1 MQDLW
6 SAALPQLRQQVGD
19 RNFLAWIEPIR
30 CTCVEPDVVLEVPSR
45 FFQDW
50 VSRHF
55 LATITDTIQSVAG
68 HSCAVRLVVN
78 ESAAAEARGVEAL
91 AQTARATEPVRE
103 GTQKPLRSP
112 KIGRLVPHYTYD
124 GFVVGPSNEVAF
136 RAARS
141 ISAQPGKRYNPVF
154 LHGGVG
160 LGKTHL
166 INAIAHDL
174 LARFP
179 RIRLACLSAEAF
191 MNYLIGSL
199 RNQQMNGFRDRFRE
213 VDALILDDIQ
223 FLAGKERTQEEFFH
237 TFNALHGAG
246 KQIVLTSDKAPAAI
260 NGLEHRLRSRFE
272 GGMIA
277 DVKPPTLE
285 MRRSILRAKAARQGM
300 ELNDDVAEYLARTTG
315 PSVRELEGALTRL
328 TANATVLGVP
338 LTLSLA
344 EELLGPLVPF
354 RKVSVEAVQDTVS
367 KRFGLTVSDLKSE
380 RRGRDVILPRQI
392 AMYLSRT
399 VASASFPSIAEKFE
413 RDHSTVMHAVRVIE
427 SRRAADSS
435 LARILTDLDG
445 ELREHSASPSTST
458 RADR

>member
-1 MQDLW
+1 
-6 SAALPQLRQQVGD
+6 
-19 RNFLAWIEPIR
+19 
-30 CTCVEPDVVLEVPSR
+30 
-45 FFQDW
+45 
-50 VSRHF
+50 
-55 LATITDTIQSVAG
+55 
-68 HSCAVRLVVN
+68 VRLVVN
-78 ESAAAEARGVEAL
+78 ESAAVQPRGGDAGTAPASSAGDVARNESA
-91 AQTARATEPVRE
+91 APKPARN
-103 GTQKPLRSP
+103 P
-112 KIGRLVPHYTYD
+112 KIGRLVPHYTFD

-136 RAARS
+136 RAAKS
-141 ISAQPGKRYNPVF
+141 VSAQPGKRYNPVF

-174 LARFP
+174 LARYA
-179 RIRLACLSAEAF
+179 RMRLACLSAEAF
-191 MNYLIGSL
+191 MNSLIGSL
-199 RNQQMNGFRDRFRE
+199 RNDQMNAFRDRFRE

-237 TFNALHGAG
+237 TFNALHGTG

-285 MRRSILRAKAARQGM
+285 MRRMILRAKAARQGM
-300 ELNDDVAEYLARTTG
+300 ELTEDVAEYLARTTG

-328 TANATVLGVP
+328 TANATVLGLP

-367 KRFGLTVSDLKSE
+367 RRFGLTVSDLKSE
-380 RRGRDVILPRQI
+380 RRGRDVMLPRQI

-413 RDHSTVMHAVRVIE
+413 RDHTTVMHAVRVIE
-427 SRRAADSS
+427 SRRGADAS
-435 LARILTDLDG
+435 LARILSDLDV
-445 ELREHSASPSTST
+445 ELRERSPTT
-458 RADR
+458 RTDR

>member
-1 MQDLW
+1 MQELW
-6 SAALPQLRQQVGD
+6 SAALPLLRQQVGE

-30 CTCVEPDVVLEVPSR
+30 CACAEHDVCLEVPSR

-50 VSRHF
+50 VTRHF
-55 LATITDTIQSVAG
+55 LSTIADTINRVGGQSY
-68 HSCAVRLVVN
+68 SVRLVVN
-78 ESAAAEARGVEAL
+78 ETAASQPRAAEAVSAPETVARS
-91 AQTARATEPVRE
+91 AQKSESDATKAVRN
-103 GTQKPLRSP
+103 P
-112 KIGRLVPHYTYD
+112 KIGRLVPHYTFD

-136 RAARS
+136 KAARAV
-141 ISAQPGKRYNPVF
+141 SAQPGKRFNPVF

-174 LARFP
+174 LARYP
-179 RIRLACLSAEAF
+179 RMRLACLSAEAF
-191 MNYLIGSL
+191 MNVLIGSL
-199 RNQQMNGFRDRFRE
+199 RNDQMNAFRDRFRE

-237 TFNALHGAG
+237 TFNALHGAS

-260 NGLEHRLRSRFE
+260 NGLETRLRSRFE

-285 MRRSILRAKAARQGM
+285 MRRTILRAKAARQGM
-300 ELNDDVAEYLARTTG
+300 ELSAEVAEYLARTTG

-328 TANATVLGVP
+328 TANATVRGVA
-338 LTLSLA
+338 LTLTLA

-354 RKVSVEAVQDTVS
+354 RKVSVEAIQAAVS
-367 KRFGLTVSDLKSE
+367 RHFGLTVGDLKSE
-380 RRGRDVILPRQI
+380 RRGRDVTLPRQI

-399 VASASFPSIAEKFE
+399 VASASFPSIAEKFD
-413 RDHSTVMHAVRVIE
+413 RDHSTVMYAVRIIE
-427 SRRAADSS
+427 TRREADTS
-435 LARILTDLDG
+435 LARVLIDLDV
-445 ELREHSASPSTST
+445 ELREQPPTT
-458 RADR
+458 RADRR

>member
-1 MQDLW
+1 MQELW
-6 SAALPQLRQQVGD
+6 SAALPLLRQQVGE

-30 CTCVEPDVVLEVPSR
+30 CAGAEHQVQLEVPNR

-50 VSRHF
+50 VTQNF
-55 LATITDTIQSVAG
+55 LSTIADTINRVAG
-68 HSCAVRLVVN
+68 QPRAVRLIVNQCVVTRPRTA
-78 ESAAAEARGVEAL
+78 ECVMLAAAPPRSTQRNGGEVTKPAARN
-91 AQTARATEPVRE
+91 
-103 GTQKPLRSP
+103 P
-112 KIGRLVPHYTYD
+112 KIGRLVPHYTFD

-136 RAARS
+136 KAAKTV
-141 ISAQPGKRYNPVF
+141 SAQPGQRFNPVF

-179 RIRLACLSAEAF
+179 RMRLACMPAEDF
-191 MNYLIGSL
+191 MNVLIGSM
-199 RNQQMNGFRDRFRE
+199 RNQQMDAFRDRFRE
-213 VDALILDDIQ
+213 VDALVLDDIQ

-237 TFNALHGAG
+237 TFNALHSAG
-246 KQIVLTSDKAPAAI
+246 KQIVLTSDKKPAAI

-277 DVKPPTLE
+277 DIKPPTLE
-285 MRRSILRAKAARQGM
+285 MRRSILCAKASRHGM
-300 ELNDDVAEYLARTTG
+300 ELQEDVVEYLARTTG

-328 TANATVLGVP
+328 TANATVRGVP
-338 LTLSLA
+338 LTLALA
-344 EELLGPLVPF
+344 EELLGPLQSLG
-354 RKVSVEAVQDTVS
+354 KVSVEAVQDTVS
-367 KRFGLTVSDLKSE
+367 RHFGLTVSDLKSE
-380 RRGRDVILPRQI
+380 RRGRDITLPRQI

-427 SRRAADSS
+427 SRRSGDPS
-435 LARILTDLDG
+435 LARLLSDLDI
-445 ELREHSASPSTST
+445 ELHEQPPTQRPS
-458 RADR
+458 R